1 MTIIEQ
7 SIIGKADAGRCE
19 DGLVVCDAFMAVVD
33 GSTSKSSLQFHPAM
47 SNGQYCMTIVAD
59 YIRSMASD
67 GCCHDFCDGVTSII
81 RAVYDASGADM
92 KLLRRNPKERMAASA
107 AIYSRSRQE
116 IWLVGDCQCMVDG
129 QFFDNPKPYEHLMA
143 EMRGAYIRM
152 LLQKG
157 RPMSDFQSHDD
168 GRDFILPVFDSTCR
182 HQNMTFSVIDGFPI
196 ALDKV
201 RVINVSGAKEIVLA
215 TDGYPFLY
223 PTLSKSEQALT
234 RQLSEDPLC
243 IGHFKATKGLMRG
256 NQSFDDRTYIRF
268 RL

>member
-1 MTIIEQ
+1 
-7 SIIGKADAGRCE
+7 
-19 DGLVVCDAFMAVVD
+19 
-33 GSTSKSSLQFHPAM
+33 
-47 SNGQYCMTIVAD
+47 
-59 YIRSMASD
+59 
-67 GCCHDFCDGVTSII
+67 
-81 RAVYDASGADM
+81 
-92 KLLRRNPKERMAASA
+92 
-107 AIYSRSRQE
+107 
-116 IWLVGDCQCMVDG
+116 
-129 QFFDNPKPYEHLMA
+129 
-143 EMRGAYIRM
+143 
-152 LLQKG
+152 
-157 RPMSDFQSHDD
+157 
-168 GRDFILPVFDSTCR
+168 
-182 HQNMTFSVIDGFPI
+182 MTFSVIDGFPI